1 MAGTYGVN
9 KLQVA
14 YNQMKAKKAPRR
26 RKKAGNA
33 LSKAKGY

>member
-14 YNQMKAKKAPRR
+14 YNQMKGKK
-26 RKKAGNA
+26 RKKGKKNA
-33 LSKAKGY
+33 LAKRKGY

>member
-14 YNQMKAKKAPRR
+14 YNQMKGKK
-26 RKKAGNA
+26 RKKNA
-33 LSKAKGY
+33 LAKGKGY